1 MKYPHETFPE
11 TRTLFNSMSIGN
23 CEVTQR
29 LKSKKKEFSI
39 ITDLQTAKNYVY
51 DPNSKL
57 DKELEG
63 FKINIKESFTN
74 RKDGMIKDT
83 NLFIKNYFRPIQVVI
98 VGAVHIAQYFVEFAK
113 NLNIEIN
120 IIDPRGYFAS
130 EKRFPDTNIINQW
143 PKDAFKKISLNERT
157 ALIALT
163 HDPKIDDPA
172 IQEALKRKCFYIG
185 ALGSERLKVNGFDDK
200 EIQKIFGPIGIK
212 FGGRSAPEIALSI
225 IFQLMTE
232 IYKK

>member
-1 MKYPHETFPE
+1 MK
-11 TRTLFNSMSIGN
+11 RDLLSKVIK
-23 CEVTQR
+23 

-51 DPNSKL
+51 DPNCKL
-57 DKELEG
+57 DKDLED

-185 ALGSERLKVNGFDDK
+185 ALGSKNTHKNRCERLKENGFKDD

-232 IYKK
+232 IYRK

>member
-1 MKYPHETFPE
+1 MKIDLLSKVIE
-11 TRTLFNSMSIGN
+11 
-23 CEVTQR
+23 

-51 DPNSKL
+51 DPNCKL
-57 DKELEG
+57 DKDLED
-63 FKINIKESFTN
+63 FKINIKESFTD

-185 ALGSERLKVNGFDDK
+185 ALGSKNTHKNRCERLKENGFKDD

-232 IYKK
+232 IYRK

>member
-1 MKYPHETFPE
+1 MKIDLLSKVIE
-11 TRTLFNSMSIGN
+11 
-23 CEVTQR
+23 

-51 DPNSKL
+51 DPNCKL
-57 DKELEG
+57 DKDLED

-83 NLFIKNYFRPIQVVI
+83 NLFIKNYYRPIQVVI

-185 ALGSERLKVNGFDDK
+185 ALGSKNTHKNRCERLKENGFKDD
-200 EIQKIFGPIGIK
+200 EIQKIFGPIGI
-212 FGGRSAPEIALSI
+212 
-225 IFQLMTE
+225 
-232 IYKK
+232 

>member
-1 MKYPHETFPE
+1 MKIDLLSKVIE
-11 TRTLFNSMSIGN
+11 
-23 CEVTQR
+23 

-130 EKRFPDTNIINQW
+130 EKRFPYTNIINQW
-143 PKDAFKKISLNERT
+143 PNDAFKKISLNERT

-185 ALGSERLKVNGFDDK
+185 ALGSKNTHKNRCERLKVNGFDDK

>member
-1 MKYPHETFPE
+1 MKIDLLSKVIE
-11 TRTLFNSMSIGN
+11 
-23 CEVTQR
+23 

-130 EKRFPDTNIINQW
+130 EKRFPYTNIINQW
-143 PKDAFKKISLNERT
+143 PNDAFKKISLNERT

-172 IQEALKRKCFYIG
+172 IQEALKKKCFYIG
-185 ALGSERLKVNGFDDK
+185 ALGSKNTHKNRCERLKVNGFNDK

>member
-1 MKYPHETFPE
+1 MKIDLLSKVIE
-11 TRTLFNSMSIGN
+11 
-23 CEVTQR
+23 

-51 DPNSKL
+51 DPDCKL
-57 DKELEG
+57 DKDLED

-185 ALGSERLKVNGFDDK
+185 ALGSKNTHKNRCERLKENGFKDD

-232 IYKK
+232 IYRK